1 MADIAFPVTLK
12 KGHDSICLN
21 VSDPDFND
29 HWIIESKTNPEVNKI
44 VTACVHNCYY
54 YNLSL

>member
-29 HWIIESKTNPEVNKI
+29 YWMIEPKTNPEVNKI
-44 VTACVHNCYY
+44 VTACAHIVITDLY
-54 YNLSL
+54 